1 MTKLIG
7 EISSNHNRNL
17 KRCFKFI
24 DVCSDLKFYTRNC
37 KKSSNSDDINEK
49 YYEIEKLYREKGGTE
64 FEKMINHCI
73 KSIHKSNV

>member
-24 DVCSDLKFYTRNC
+24 DVLVIKFYDQISLF
-37 KKSSNSDDINEK
+37 KID
-49 YYEIEKLYREKGGTE
+49 KLLP
-64 FEKMINHCI
+64 
-73 KSIHKSNV
+73 SNVLQIASHTKKEKVGIAS